1 VKTDP
6 LPCTVYGDLQTC
18 ADLRAEV
25 GTIAARSGLQ
35 PIAWHADPAGLRGMP
50 GPASAAGLAEA
61 LAHCA
66 ATGTALLI
74 PYAADAPGEQALR
87 LIAQW
92 LDRHGLQLFVGHY
105 EYVWSR
111 PTDELDSAMRR
122 QLDAAS
128 DLALAVAVSGGMADL
143 DNLVAELLLRGS
155 PPEPALAEA
164 RRIAR
169 RCDTAGDSVPAE
181 PAPAEPWPA
190 RQAATVAYARWL
202 PAHRSQAFLA
212 DVLNELGV
220 RTRSGRQWSRPAIS
234 RLINPRVAKSRSA
247 AA

>member
-1 VKTDP
+1 MKTDP

-18 ADLRAEV
+18 ADLRVEA
-25 GTIAARSGLQ
+25 GAIAARSGLQ
-35 PIAWHADPAGLRGMP
+35 PIAWHADPTGLRGIP
-50 GPASAAGLAEA
+50 GPASAVGLAEA

-66 ATGTALLI
+66 ATGTPLLI

-92 LDRHGLQLFVGHY
+92 LDRHGLQLFVGQC

-111 PTDELDSAMRR
+111 PTDELDFAMRR

-128 DLALAVAVSGGMADL
+128 DLALAVAVAGGMPDL
-143 DNLVAELLLRGS
+143 DHLVAELLRGS
-155 PPEPALAEA
+155 PSGSALAEA

-169 RCDTAGDSVPAE
+169 RCQAAGDRVPAE
-181 PAPAEPWPA
+181 PAPSEPWPA
-190 RQAATVAYARWL
+190 RQAASVAYARWL
-202 PAHRSQAFLA
+202 SAHRSQAFAA

-234 RLINPRVAKSRSA
+234 RLINPRAAKSRSA